1 MKKWET
7 VSKIFVVALI
17 LAMVWTTLGGLPF
30 FANKVEASP
39 ATIYVPDDYPTIQA
53 AVNVSS
59 PGDTIIVRAGTYTEN
74 IDVNKDHLVIKSESG
89 AEATIVQHSQ
99 SAYAFDV
106 RADYVRIDGF
116 TVETS
121 HIGSRGIRLSNA
133 GYCNISN
140 NRFGLLTGISLL
152 YSAGNQINGN
162 LFLGTQYPVVLYR
175 SPNNSIDNNTLL
187 NDEYGIQVEESPGNT
202 ISNNSM
208 MSTGWW
214 GIILDQS
221 SNSTLRNNIF
231 LDTGLSVYY
240 SYQNTVENNTVNS
253 KPLVYLENVSDYT
266 AASAGQVILVNCDR
280 IIVEALDLSHTYAC
294 AIFDGVTNSRL
305 ANCNC
310 SNSTYGIIV
319 RNSSHNTITDNQII
333 SNEQRGV
340 MLSDS
345 SDNIISRNIISLT
358 EFWGLST
365 SACSDNSIYL
375 NNFINNGGYN
385 SMNAANTWNS
395 REEAT
400 YTYNS
405 NTYTSYL
412 GNYWSDYAGSDADGD
427 GIGDTPYPIGSDADN
442 YPLMEPFEN
451 YRMTCC
457 GVGEW
462 KSTTSLPEGRRYHS
476 SVEYN
481 GYLYV
486 VGGLGGS
493 PENVWYAPLQ
503 ENAEVGVWN
512 STTSLPDTR
521 ASATSIT
528 YNDRLYI
535 IGGWEPYGPTY
546 EDVWCAPIN
555 SNGTLGSWNSTT
567 PLPVATAGHAS
578 VVYGNYLYVIGG
590 YYRRQY
596 SGHTYYNYVW
606 YAPINSDGT
615 ISSWLQTTSLP
626 TNKCFHTS
634 VTYNGYIYVIGG
646 YNGSDI
652 TDEVWYAPINS
663 DGTLGSWA
671 STNSLPVKKAYHT
684 CVLHNGCI
692 YVIGGGN
699 DIGTVWY
706 APVHLDGTI
715 GSWEQT
721 SSLLKGR
728 ASHTSVSYNGYV
740 YAIGGYNYLADV
752 YYNEVEY
759 APFVCNPADT
769 TPPMVTNASPE
780 NHAIN
785 TPIDAIVTAT
795 FSEAMDSST
804 INETSFTLEGS
815 AVSGTVTY
823 DPTTH
828 TAIFTPDATLS
839 YNHTYTATLSTA
851 ITDLAGN
858 PLAAPYTWSFT
869 TESPPVDCT
878 PPGAV
883 TDLIVTGT
891 TSDSATVTWKAPGD
905 DGNVGTATTYDIRY
919 STSEITETN
928 WDSAIQ
934 CLGEPVPNPAG
945 TTETYTVTDL
955 SPGTTYYFALKTA
968 DEVPNWSPLSNV
980 VSVTITPPSISLTAP
995 LAIKPSS
1002 PPYYTGMK
1010 LTANFK
1016 IANGG
1021 STPIAISV
1029 LTVGGRDP
1037 SGIVIDFEPIR
1048 NITIFPN
1055 SSYSYKGTLLLPYAA
1070 GTYHFFC
1077 AYQTPDGNWNCNIN
1091 LGPGLTDSDR
1101 EEDIDVQA
1109 GYLLSSKP
1117 NESRGAITIS
1127 KSVFPLGEGKAI
1139 PIFVPPVDN
1148 DSNAEINDGTWQT
1161 VWEKETARWDV
1172 DWATFWAYFFGNVEG
1187 SPNDPNVGAPKS
1199 AMFSIASGFLQ
1210 SLNAATSVTG
1220 IKVIVQQKQT
1230 DLRAIIQVDD
1240 SDSST
1245 YMRSIAGDGW
1255 ILGPLVTSFS
1265 QKIYETFHLPPSAY
1279 YTFCFQ
1285 VDQAH
1290 KNDPHT
1296 GYLSYTIGGELTYT
1310 PKLYANDGFKIV
1322 YAPLWV
1328 EDIFEVHGDGYLSLF
1343 ERPVAK
1349 YMADR
1354 ISKLLAKESIKMK

>member
-1 MKKWET
+1 MKNRKMLLLT
-7 VSKIFVVALI
+7 LFSTILVFSLILPAPTGASATTSLLDDQSPPHSVVDGSGFTSSMTLAVPAGNVTPMVAAGGDHMVGLKSDGTVVALGSNGYRQCN
-17 LAMVWTTLGGLPF
+17 VGNWT
-30 FANKVEASP
+30 
-39 ATIYVPDDYPTIQA
+39 D
-53 AVNVSS
+53 
-59 PGDTIIVRAGTYTEN
+59 
-74 IDVNKDHLVIKSESG
+74 
-89 AEATIVQHSQ
+89 IVQ
-99 SAYAFDV
+99 
-106 RADYVRIDGF
+106 
-116 TVETS
+116 
-121 HIGSRGIRLSNA
+121 
-133 GYCNISN
+133 
-140 NRFGLLTGISLL
+140 
-152 YSAGNQINGN
+152 
-162 LFLGTQYPVVLYR
+162 
-175 SPNNSIDNNTLL
+175 
-187 NDEYGIQVEESPGNT
+187 
-202 ISNNSM
+202 
-208 MSTGWW
+208 
-214 GIILDQS
+214 
-221 SNSTLRNNIF
+221 
-231 LDTGLSVYY
+231 
-240 SYQNTVENNTVNS
+240 
-253 KPLVYLENVSDYT
+253 
-266 AASAGQVILVNCDR
+266 
-280 IIVEALDLSHTYAC
+280 
-294 AIFDGVTNSRL
+294 
-305 ANCNC
+305 
-310 SNSTYGIIV
+310 
-319 RNSSHNTITDNQII
+319 
-333 SNEQRGV
+333 
-340 MLSDS
+340 
-345 SDNIISRNIISLT
+345 
-358 EFWGLST
+358 
-365 SACSDNSIYL
+365 
-375 NNFINNGGYN
+375 
-385 SMNAANTWNS
+385 
-395 REEAT
+395 
-400 YTYNS
+400 
-405 NTYTSYL
+405 
-412 GNYWSDYAGSDADGD
+412 
-427 GIGDTPYPIGSDADN
+427 
-442 YPLMEPFEN
+442 
-451 YRMTCC
+451 
-457 GVGEW
+457 
-462 KSTTSLPEGRRYHS
+462 
-476 SVEYN
+476 
-481 GYLYV
+481 
-486 VGGLGGS
+486 
-493 PENVWYAPLQ
+493 
-503 ENAEVGVWN
+503 
-512 STTSLPDTR
+512 
-521 ASATSIT
+521 
-528 YNDRLYI
+528 
-535 IGGWEPYGPTY
+535 
-546 EDVWCAPIN
+546 
-555 SNGTLGSWNSTT
+555 
-567 PLPVATAGHAS
+567 VAAGHF
-578 VVYGNYLYVIGG
+578 
-590 YYRRQY
+590 
-596 SGHTYYNYVW
+596 HTVGLK
-606 YAPINSDGT
+606 SDGT
-615 ISSWLQTTSLP
+615 VVATGYNYYRQCNVSTLMDIIQVAAGNHYTVGVQSDGTVVAVGENSEGQCAVGGWADIIQVAAGAQHTVGLKSDGTVVAVGLNDSGQCDVGNWTDIVQVAAGSYHTVGLRADGTVVAMGANSSGDCDVGGWADIIQVAAGYD
-626 TNKCFHTS
+626 HTVGLKSDGTVVAVGSNYYFGQCNVGGWTDIIQVTARGYYTVGVRSDGTVVATGYNYFGQCNVNVWTDIIQVAAGAYHTVGLRADGTVVAVGWNGHWQCNVGGWTDIIQIAAGFRSTLGVMSDGS
-634 VTYNGYIYVIGG
+634 VHAVGGQRGECDVGNWTDIIQVAGGDGHTVGLKSDGTVVAVGDNRYGQCNVGGWTDIIQVAAGSYHTVGLKSDGTVVAVG
-646 YNGSDI
+646 YNGMQQCNVGGWIDI
-652 TDEVWYAPINS
+652 IQVAAVWHNTAGVKS
-663 DGTLGSWA
+663 DGTVVAMGLIRYGTGWMGITQVA
-671 STNSLPVKKAYHT
+671 IGAGHT
-684 CVLHNGCI
+684 VGLKSDGTAIAAGDNDWGQCN
-692 YVIGGGN
+692 IGDWM
-699 DIGTVWY
+699 DITQTSAGWTHTVGLKSDGTVV
-706 APVHLDGTI
+706 AA
-715 GSWEQT
+715 GS
-721 SSLLKGR
+721 
-728 ASHTSVSYNGYV
+728 
-740 YAIGGYNYLADV
+740 
-752 YYNEVEY
+752 EVELSKWNLIET
-759 APFVCNPADT
+759 APPPDT
-769 TPPMVTNASPE
+769 TPPTVFSISPE
-780 NHAIN
+780 DGSFGVDVAIV
-785 TPIDAIVTAT
+785 VTAT

-804 INETSFTLEGS
+804 INETSFILEGS

-823 DPTTH
+823 DPATYSAT
-828 TAIFTPDATLS
+828 FTPDAVLS
-839 YNHTYTATLSTA
+839 HNHTYTATLSTA

-858 PLAAPYTWSFT
+858 PLSAPYTWSFT
-869 TESPPVDCT
+869 TESPPVDST

-891 TSDSATVTWKAPGD
+891 TSDSATVTWQAPGD

-919 STSEITETN
+919 SASEITETN

-934 CLGEPVPNPAG
+934 CVGEPTPNPAG

-1172 DWATFWAYFFGNVEG
+1172 DWATFWAYLFGNVEG

-1199 AMFSIASGFLQ
+1199 AMFAIASGFLQ

-1349 YMADR
+1349 YIADR